1 MLDIPIDNPSFS
13 ASPGV
18 ALQKH
23 SQMRKAGAAV
33 ALALALFLAMCTD
46 VRADREM

>member
-1 MLDIPIDNPSFS
+1 MKS
-13 ASPGV
+13 AV
-18 ALQKH
+18 
-23 SQMRKAGAAV
+23 AAV